1 MERKWIT
8 EIGEVMHFASTLLL
22 HQNETGSAIYDN
34 IRPVSNVDRAIA
46 VPNSVD
52 RIKFDF
58 STAIARRLKP
68 SYATAV

>member
-22 HQNETGSAIYDN
+22 HQNETGSAN
-34 IRPVSNVDRAIA
+34 LRPVSNVDLATA

-52 RIKFDF
+52 QMKFDF

-68 SYATAV
+68 SCATAV